1 MFTFLDATGQKKIGI
16 KIGKKPSHKTTSQH
30 TKKKKQMFNIKKKKR
45 KIGRAHV

>member
-30 TKKKKQMFNIKKKKR
+30 TKKKKKVQHKKKK
-45 KIGRAHV
+45 KEKPNVNIL